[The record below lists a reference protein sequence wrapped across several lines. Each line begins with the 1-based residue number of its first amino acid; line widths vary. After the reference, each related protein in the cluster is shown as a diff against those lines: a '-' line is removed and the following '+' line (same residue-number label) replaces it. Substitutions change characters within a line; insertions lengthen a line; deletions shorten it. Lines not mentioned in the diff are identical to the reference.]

1 MISLS
6 SSLDLWYTRH
16 QLAHIRKIFDPLQKQ
31 VNLFNR
37 GIEAKAYANR
47 RFTELQGNSGRLK
60 AQGVLRTPCAFRNGR
75 MVFGTCGS
83 FRYENAPLAQEVKQ
97 ILAEEARQRHVHDIR
112 RAIVAGVYDG
122 IRGGIV
128 QSFDKTRF
136 QSIGVS
142 EIRLAILTSLFCSN
156 GKSRSQKHRLGA
168 RPQAPLLAPAKCIGE
183 HLRAALHIERANTAR
198 PADFMAGNGEQIDPP
213 NRGEAFA
220 AFQMIA
226 SHRNE
231 QERSGRVRRE
241 QRRFR
246 GREAASRARFERASQ
261 K

>member
-1 MISLS
+1 
-6 SSLDLWYTRH
+6 
-16 QLAHIRKIFDPLQKQ
+16 
-31 VNLFNR
+31 
-37 GIEAKAYANR
+37 
-47 RFTELQGNSGRLK
+47 
-60 AQGVLRTPCAFRNGR
+60 

-83 FRYENAPLAQEVKQ
+83 FRYENAPLAQEVEQ
-97 ILAEEARQRHVHDIR
+97 ILIEEARQRHVYNIR

-122 IRGGIV
+122 IGGGIV
-128 QSFDKTRF
+128 QSFDKTHF
-136 QSIGVS
+136 QSVGVS

-156 GKSRSQKHRLGA
+156 GKSRSQKHRLSA

-198 PADFMAGNGEQIDPP
+198 PADFMAGADRLP
-213 NRGEAFA
+213 NRKEALA
-220 AFQMIA
+220 ASQTIA

-246 GREAASRARFERASQ
+246 EREAASRARFERASQ

>member
-1 MISLS
+1 
-6 SSLDLWYTRH
+6 
-16 QLAHIRKIFDPLQKQ
+16 
-31 VNLFNR
+31 
-37 GIEAKAYANR
+37 
-47 RFTELQGNSGRLK
+47 
-60 AQGVLRTPCAFRNGR
+60 

-83 FRYENAPLAQEVKQ
+83 IRDENAPLAQEVEQ
-97 ILAEEARQRHVHDIR
+97 ILIEEARQRHVYDIR

-128 QSFDKTRF
+128 QSFDKTHF
-136 QSIGVS
+136 QSVGVS

-156 GKSRSQKHRLGA
+156 GKSRSQKHRLSA
-168 RPQAPLLAPAKCIGE
+168 RPQAPLLAPTKGIGE
-183 HLRAALHIERANTAR
+183 HLHAALHIERANTAR

-213 NRGEAFA
+213 NRGEALA
-220 AFQMIA
+220 AFQTIA

-231 QERSGRVRRE
+231 QERSGRARRE

-246 GREAASRARFERASQ
+246 EQEAASRARFERASQ